1 MYASSRG
8 EGALSC
14 AGAAAPSESVAM
26 RAVRF
31 SEWPWCVGFEYL
43 HLIYPTGE
51 SGPSANSMAQRL
63 SLYSAATYRILWT
76 SMPLVIL
83 YDVYDDSGIQTA

>member
-14 AGAAAPSESVAM
+14 SGAAAPSESAAM
-26 RAVRF
+26 MAVRF
-31 SEWPWCVGFEYL
+31 SGWPWCVGFEYV

-51 SGPSANSMAQRL
+51 SGPSTNSMAKRL
-63 SLYSAATYRILWT
+63 SLYSAATYRILLT

-83 YDVYDDSGIQTA
+83 HVVYDDPGIQTA